1 VVFSPS
7 WNLPASIVAK
17 ETVPA
22 QVRDPGYLEKH
33 GIEAL
38 RLGANGF
45 VRVDPAAL
53 RTASASELKRML
65 YRQRPGPDNA
75 LGQVK
80 FPFPNEHDVYLH
92 DTPSDG
98 AFGRV
103 MRALSH
109 GCVRLERPDLLAAYA
124 LAGDSAK
131 GDWTDARIE
140 RAMDSGRE
148 QYVKLPAPIRVH
160 LVYFT
165 VSVDAGGALVFLPDI
180 YHLDTRVPRR
190 LPAFGGGRFALLF

>member
-1 VVFSPS
+1 M
-7 WNLPASIVAK
+7 K

-22 QVRDPGYLEKH
+22 QLRDPRYLEKH
-33 GIEAL
+33 GIDAL
-38 RLGANGF
+38 RPGGNGF
-45 VRVDPAAL
+45 VRVDAATL
-53 RTASASELKRML
+53 RTATASELKRML

-109 GCVRLERPDLLAAYA
+109 GCVRLERPDLAAAFA
-124 LAGDSAK
+124 LANASAK
-131 GDWTDARIE
+131 NDWTDARIK

-148 QYVKLPAPIRVH
+148 QFVKLPAPIRVH

-165 VSVDAGGALVFLPDI
+165 VSVGADGGLVFLPDI
-180 YHLDTRVPRR
+180 YHLDTRGPRR
-190 LPAFGGGRFALLF
+190 QPGVGGGRFALLF

>member
-38 RLGANGF
+38 RPGANGF

-124 LAGDSAK
+124 LADGSTK
-131 GDWTDARIE
+131 NDWTDARIK

-165 VSVDAGGALVFLPDI
+165 VSVDAGGALAFLPDI
-180 YHLDTRVPRR
+180 YHLDTRGPRR
-190 LPAFGGGRFALLF
+190 ESPAGGGRFAPLR